1 MFCPECGAQI
11 DEGGRF
17 CPKCGTDLWARGA
30 KPEAPVASAADATTA
45 AVSGNSAPVEP
56 AIGAYVAASTDE
68 VGQPT
73 QKVPAAG
80 QTQVTPPAQPA
91 YQPGQVPFMQHA
103 AQVPPQ
109 GDAQQGQWQQPGAG
123 QSQSAGATAQQPG
136 AGQSQSAGATAQQ
149 PGAAQQASNQ
159 QWAYAQQPNQQ
170 RTAPQPPMPSAPA
183 PQAAK
188 GCLAQAFDDLMHT
201 PGMLA
206 RVMQIALIP
215 GLIAIVPVVG
225 WVVAAIMGV
234 CVTGFAIEWGRSLAH
249 GRSFDG
255 AEKPWTTKRFS
266 LGFFASA
273 LSVFWSLLSFIPGL
287 IVQFFAIGGIAGL
300 GMGLARQSS
309 YASLYGSSAYHSYAS
324 SASAAAG
331 GVVLIIFLAWLA
343 SFVLSIFFGMFSDVS
358 VMHLAVKNRVE
369 SGFELKEIWN
379 AYKRDLGKLFCASVL
394 PSLIVAAATTI
405 AVLLVWAIFGAMAAA
420 MYRIA
425 FIFILIAVAL
435 TAVGIACAYAFLVM
449 LKNRAIGYWA
459 ARYAPEWT
467 NGANN

>member
-30 KPEAPVASAADATTA
+30 KPEAPVASAADAA
-45 AVSGNSAPVEP
+45 ASGDSASAEP
-56 AIGAYVAASTDE
+56 AIGAHIAASADE

-80 QTQVTPPAQPA
+80 QTRMTPPAQPA

-109 GDAQQGQWQQPGAG
+109 GGAQQGQW
-123 QSQSAGATAQQPG
+123 QQPG

-459 ARYAPEWT
+459 ACYAPEWT